1 MGADMMFKVIAG
13 EREKIMIAKEYQTIR
28 PRIVARVIDGS
39 IFGAAFLAVS
49 LLFMVM
55 GLLINDFLEI
65 IFYILFP
72 IYNAWFLYYYG
83 QTLGKY
89 VMKLKVI
96 AEDEKQISFWRALER
111 EIIIL
116 VPFTF
121 SKILNWLN
129 LAINHK
135 VSLLLE
141 TSILIVFFA
150 VLAKDEKRRS
160 YHDLAVKTVVVKA
173 LG

>member
-1 MGADMMFKVIAG
+1 
-13 EREKIMIAKEYQTIR
+13 MIAKEYQTIW
-28 PRIVARVIDGS
+28 PRIMARVIDGS

-72 IYNAWFLYYYG
+72 IYNAWFLYRYR

-96 AEDEKQISFWRALER
+96 AEDEKQISFWRSLAR
-111 EIIIL
+111 EIIVL
-116 VPFTF
+116 VPFMF
-121 SKILNWLN
+121 FKILSWLN

-141 TSILIVFFA
+141 TLLIIVFFA
-150 VLAKDEKRRS
+150 VLVRDEKRRS
-160 YHDLAVKTVVVKA
+160 YHDLVVKTVVVKE